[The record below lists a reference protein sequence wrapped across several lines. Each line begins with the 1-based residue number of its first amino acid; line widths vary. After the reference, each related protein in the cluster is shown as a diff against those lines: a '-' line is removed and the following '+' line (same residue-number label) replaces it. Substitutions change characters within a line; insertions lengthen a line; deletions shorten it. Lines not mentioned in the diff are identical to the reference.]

1 MQNFLKFF
9 KKRRLNEHGER
20 RKYPRYPY
28 FIKAHYMLRGRWYK
42 GYIENISEGGAYIVP
57 DLQKKVPLGE
67 DILLV
72 VKLRV
77 LLDQIKCRVAWRK
90 SRGMGVAFDTSD
102 PGYSKLKAL
111 LAARCFS

>member
-1 MQNFLKFF
+1 MGREGSIPGILISL
-9 KKRRLNEHGER
+9 RRTICSAAVGT
-20 RKYPRYPY
+20 
-28 FIKAHYMLRGRWYK
+28 KAISRIL
-42 GYIENISEGGAYIVP
+42 SEGGAYIVP
-57 DLQKKVPLGE
+57 DLRKKVPLGE

-77 LLDQIKCRVAWRK
+77 LLDQIKCRGAWRK

>member
-1 MQNFLKFF
+1 
-9 KKRRLNEHGER
+9 
-20 RKYPRYPY
+20 
-28 FIKAHYMLRGRWYK
+28 MLRGRWYK
-42 GYIENISEGGAYIVP
+42 GYIQNISEGGAYIVP

-102 PGYSKLKAL
+102 PGYSKLKTL